1 MTWISIRILITLL
14 FLVSQDLPAQN
25 VIANVQVETKQLSKT
40 TARSIFAMRV
50 HQWPDGTPIKVFVFQ
65 DQNPTHNEFCKS
77 ILGMFPYQ
85 LRRIWDRQVFSGTG
99 AAPVVVNSEQEML
112 NAVASTEGAI
122 GYISLDSA
130 DTHEGIQMIKVDL

>member
-50 HQWPDGTPIKVFVFQ
+50 HQWPDGTPIKVFVLQ

-122 GYISLDSA
+122 GYISLDNA

>member
-40 TARSIFAMRV
+40 NARSIFAMRV
-50 HQWPDGTPIKVFVFQ
+50 HQWSDGTPIKVFVLQ

-122 GYISLDSA
+122 GYISLDNA

>member
-50 HQWPDGTPIKVFVFQ
+50 HQWPDGTPIKVFVLQ

-99 AAPVVVNSEQEML
+99 SAPVVVKSEQEML

-122 GYISLDSA
+122 GYISLDNA

>member
-50 HQWPDGTPIKVFVFQ
+50 HQWPDGTPIKVFVLQ

-99 AAPVVVNSEQEML
+99 SAPVVVNSEQEML

-122 GYISLDSA
+122 GYISLDNA

>member
-50 HQWPDGTPIKVFVFQ
+50 HQWPDGKPIKVFVLQ

-122 GYISLDSA
+122 GYISLDNA

>member
-1 MTWISIRILITLL
+1 MTWISIRVLITLL

-50 HQWPDGTPIKVFVFQ
+50 HQWPDGTPIKVFVLQ

-122 GYISLDSA
+122 GYISLDNA

>member
-50 HQWPDGTPIKVFVFQ
+50 HQWSDGTPIKVFVLQ

-122 GYISLDSA
+122 GYISLDNA

>member
-25 VIANVQVETKQLSKT
+25 VIA
-40 TARSIFAMRV
+40 MRV
-50 HQWPDGTPIKVFVFQ
+50 HQWPDGTPIKVFVLQ

-122 GYISLDSA
+122 GYISLDNA

>member
-1 MTWISIRILITLL
+1 MSWISIRILITLL
-14 FLVSQDLPAQN
+14 FLVSQDIPAQN

-50 HQWPDGTPIKVFVFQ
+50 HQWPDGTPIKVFVLQ

-122 GYISLDSA
+122 GYISLDNA